1 MELKDPEARMPG
13 ERLSGVRRT
22 DGSDV
27 RTFAG
32 FFVAAGL
39 INATIAALL
48 LCRLPDGRAPSPWG
62 LLLRAALYVAVG
74 AGAGVAGAYVY
85 WRRSSNPYRLTSLM
99 SFRDFSLVCA
109 AGWVWVPAAV
119 LLSAQDSKATAL
131 IGLLG
136 GALLGA
142 GLQRVVGSPEA
153 PEQQSVSAG
162 EGELFA
168 ATLERAPGESHGYAI
183 AIALYAAAYAQ
194 REGAHLSAGLMGAI
208 AAFLFAWYR
217 AQPAVNSELP
227 VKRNSENRLART
239 AALAVL
245 VTAWALMLGV
255 AHRNAAGDGT
265 FAAGSGDGAKEG
277 RSRGERSFAGGG
289 FESVI
294 LWPLPP
300 KKQIIPPL
308 PAPANYLG
316 LQKSRPMVIRFDGVY
331 WYFQPPD
338 TRPGRMAHQARGTPL
353 SVNIQSMNSFPLMME
368 AHQRLIAPVRL
379 SRCGELAIEIE
390 NRDNGHAS
398 LSIGVLLGDSQ
409 QPHAATLYLGE
420 RPIQAGF
427 VRNSPALETVRFAI
441 PAHAPLR
448 KFDEI
453 TVTLLP
459 DQEHLL
465 AGPKISIQQFELFP
479 R

>member
-1 MELKDPEARMPG
+1 MELKGPKARMPG
-13 ERLSGVRRT
+13 ERLSGLSRT
-22 DGSDV
+22 DESDV

-39 INATIAALL
+39 MNATIAALL
-48 LCRLPDGRAPSPWG
+48 LCRLPDGRVPSPWA
-62 LLLRAALYVAVG
+62 LLVRSALYVAVG
-74 AGAGVAGAYVY
+74 AAAGVAGAYVY
-85 WRRSSNPYRLTSLM
+85 WRLSSNPYRLTRRI

-131 IGLLG
+131 IGILG

-142 GLQRVVGSPEA
+142 GLQRAAGSPEP
-153 PEQQSVSAG
+153 PEQRPVPAG

-168 ATLERAPGESHGYAI
+168 ATLQRAPGESRGYAI
-183 AIALYAAAYAQ
+183 AIALYSAAYAQ
-194 REGAHLSAGLMGAI
+194 REGEHLTAGLMGAI

-217 AQPAVNSELP
+217 AQPADRSELQ
-227 VKRNSENRLART
+227 VKRNAEKRLART
-239 AALAVL
+239 GALAVL
-245 VTAWALMLGV
+245 VTAWALLLGV
-255 AHRNAAGDGT
+255 AHRNAAGDGA
-265 FAAGSGDGAKEG
+265 FAAGSGDAAKEA
-277 RSRGERSFAGGG
+277 RSHSERSFVGGG

-379 SRCGELAIEIE
+379 SRCRELAVEIE
-390 NRDNGHAS
+390 NRDNRHAS

-427 VRNSPALETVRFAI
+427 VRNSPALETVRFVI
-441 PAHAPLR
+441 PGHSPIR

-465 AGPKISIQQFELFP
+465 AGPKISIQRFELFP